1 MTAHH
6 PAQGETG
13 EAGAQILRLGH
24 IEYRVTDLGR
34 AREFYVDLLGFVE
47 TARDGERLYLRGLEE
62 REHHSFVLRAAPSPG
77 VSHYA
82 FRVAAED
89 DLERLF
95 RRGTQAGLPA
105 RWMEEG
111 TEAGQGRALRI
122 QDPAGLPVE
131 FYHDMEPVERYL
143 QRFDLYRGPHIMRI
157 DHVNV
162 QVPEVQKTYDWYTRE
177 WGFWCS
183 EYTETD
189 DSPPRLW
196 AAWLHRKQNVHDI
209 ALMNGIGP
217 RVHHAG
223 FWVPDALSVL
233 RACDIL
239 AGAGRQDAIE
249 RGPGRHGLSNA
260 LFVYLRDPDHNRIEL
275 YASDYL
281 IADPDWQP
289 IRWSINDPR
298 RATFW
303 GHIPPKSWFDEASL
317 VESITDGRLIEPT
330 QPLLADRPS
339 FVT

>member
-1 MTAHH
+1 MTANV
-6 PAQGETG
+6 
-13 EAGAQILRLGH
+13 QILRLGH
-24 IEYRVTDLGR
+24 VEFRVTDLDQAR
-34 AREFYVDLLGFVE
+34 AFYVDLLGFVE
-47 TARDGERLYLRGLEE
+47 TARDRDRLYLRGLEE
-62 REHHSFVLRAAPSPG
+62 REHHSFVLRKAASPG

-82 FRVAAED
+82 FRVADVD
-89 DLERLF
+89 DLERIH
-95 RRGTQAGLPA
+95 RRCIDRGMPA
-105 RWMEEG
+105 RWVEDGIEE
-111 TEAGQGRALRI
+111 GQGRALRV
-122 QDPAGLPVE
+122 QDASGLPVE
-131 FYHDMEPVERYL
+131 FYHEMVQVERRL

-157 DHVNV
+157 DHVNC
-162 QVPEVQKTYDWYTRE
+162 QVPDVQAAYDWYVQE

-189 DSPPRLW
+189 DTPPRLW
-196 AAWLHRKQNVHDI
+196 AVWLHRKQNVHDI

-239 AGAGRQDAIE
+239 AGAGHQTAIE

-260 LFVYLRDPDHNRIEL
+260 LFVYLRDADANRIEL
-275 YASDYL
+275 YAGDYL

-303 GHIPPKSWFDEASL
+303 GHVPPKSWFDEASL
-317 VESITDGRLIEPT
+317 VESVTDGMLIEPRAP
-330 QPLLADRPS
+330 QLRDRPT

>member
-1 MTAHH
+1 MN
-6 PAQGETG
+6 
-13 EAGAQILRLGH
+13 ILRLGH
-24 IEYRVTDLGR
+24 VEFRVTDLER

-47 TARDGERLYLRGLEE
+47 TSRDRDRLNLRGLEE
-62 REHHSFVLRAAPSPG
+62 REHHSLVLRRAPSPG
-77 VSHYA
+77 VSHFA
-82 FRVAAED
+82 FRVAAPD
-89 DLERLF
+89 DLEELQRAAVEHGLKV
-95 RRGTQAGLPA
+95 RWLEAGV
-105 RWMEEG
+105 EE
-111 TEAGQGRALRI
+111 GQGRAVRI
-122 QDPAGLPVE
+122 QDPVGLPVE
-131 FYHDMEPVERYL
+131 FYHEMAQVERRL

-162 QVPEVQKTYDWYTRE
+162 QVPDVQAAYDWYVE
-177 WGFWCS
+177 GWGFRCS

-189 DSPPRLW
+189 DVPPRLW

-209 ALMNGIGP
+209 AIMNGIGP

-223 FWVPDALSVL
+223 FWVPDAPAVL

-239 AGAGRQDAIE
+239 AASGRQAAIE

-260 LFVYLRDPDHNRIEL
+260 LFVYLRDGDRNRIEL
-275 YASDYL
+275 YAGDYL

-303 GHIPPKSWFDEASL
+303 GHVPPASWFDEASS
-317 VESITDGRLIEPT
+317 VESIVDAGLIEPSP
-330 QPLLADRPS
+330 PLLRDRPA

>member
-1 MTAHH
+1 MTVE
-6 PAQGETG
+6 PIT
-13 EAGAQILRLGH
+13 ILRLGH
-24 IEYRVTDLGR
+24 VEYRVRDLDR
-34 AREFYVDLLGFVE
+34 AREFYVDLLGLVE
-47 TARDGERLYLRGLEE
+47 TARDQHRSYLRGLEE
-62 REHHSFVLRAAPSPG
+62 REHHSLVLRAAASPG
-77 VSHYA
+77 VSHFS
-82 FRVAAED
+82 FRVASEED
-89 DLERLF
+89 LDRIARLCMQ
-95 RRGTQAGLPA
+95 RGLPI
-105 RWMEEG
+105 RWIEPG
-111 TEAGQGRALRI
+111 LEAGQGRALRV
-122 QDPAGLPVE
+122 QDPVRLPVE
-131 FYHDMEPVERYL
+131 FYHQMEQVERWL
-143 QRFDLYRGPHIMRI
+143 QRFERYRGPHIMRI

-162 QVPEVQKTYDWYTRE
+162 QIPDVQAAYDWYTRE
-177 WGFWCS
+177 WGFACS

-189 DSPPRLW
+189 DAPPRLW

-217 RVHHAG
+217 RLHHAG

-239 AGAGRQDAIE
+239 AGAGRPDAIE

-260 LFVYLRDPDHNRIEL
+260 LFVYLRDGDGNRIEL
-275 YASDYL
+275 YAGDYL

-317 VESITDGRLIEPT
+317 VESIADGTLVEPT
-330 QPLLADRPS
+330 SPLLTDRPS